1 MIDFQPFQDSKVLR
15 YVQSLAFPSVNLL
28 ILCVKKSKKDID
40 SKSIEKNIFKR
51 YVLEVLCASLL
62 PGVGVLPVGG
72 TIAEFLCAGLASPRS
87 LRARAPKA
95 SLSRALILL
104 LLLSLVLATFS
115 TLGLVLSPG
124 RSPLWFLRCS
134 LSRLRAPIRSS
145 ADEFG
150 KWRNNKISRI
160 AVRRR
165 CDVSASGFR
174 GGASWS

>member
-1 MIDFQPFQDSKVLR
+1 M
-15 YVQSLAFPSVNLL
+15 L
-28 ILCVKKSKKDID
+28 ILYVKKRKQRKRREIPNHLKKMV
-40 SKSIEKNIFKR
+40 FR
-51 YVLEVLCASLL
+51 HYVLEVLCGSLL

-72 TIAEFLCAGLASPRS
+72 TIAELLCAGSASPRS

-95 SLSRALILL
+95 SLSRVLILL
-104 LLLSLVLATFS
+104 LLLSLVLAMFS
-115 TLGLVLSPG
+115 TLGFVLSPA

-134 LSRLRAPIRSS
+134 LRRLRAPIRSS

-165 CDVSASGFR
+165 CDVSVSGFR
-174 GGASWS
+174 GGATWS

>member
-1 MIDFQPFQDSKVLR
+1 M
-15 YVQSLAFPSVNLL
+15 
-28 ILCVKKSKKDID
+28 
-40 SKSIEKNIFKR
+40 IFKR

-62 PGVGVLPVGG
+62 PGVDVLSVGG
-72 TIAEFLCAGLASPRS
+72 TTAEFLCAGLASPRS
-87 LRARAPKA
+87 LRPRAPKA

-115 TLGLVLSPG
+115 TLGLVLSPA

-134 LSRLRAPIRSS
+134 LRRLRAPIRSS

-174 GGASWS
+174 GGASWSWPWEAEESWESTGRRSTRLRSVSGLDTANNKIGG